1 MESLVKLVAMCTVGF
16 YVLFVLFDGPSH
28 LWQLATENEQ
38 AMRAISY
45 HTPVSRW
52 IVMTLLSGFAIIL
65 LPRQFHVAV
74 VENRTPEELRMAG
87 FLLPLY
93 LIAINIFVLPIA
105 LAGILTLGANGDA
118 DLYVLQLPLTHQMPV
133 VSLITF
139 IGGFSAATAMVIVAS
154 VALSIMI
161 SNDIVMPIFLRQK
174 LLNRSPHR
182 DNFAKTLLNI
192 RRTAI
197 FAVLLLGYGYYR
209 AADSAT
215 GLASIGLLAFAAIA
229 QMAPALLAACS
240 GGGPMR
246 AAQSRVSVRA
256 FSSGPICCFCQASA
270 DPTIRKSRRIFSA
283 SCFPAAPYS
292 TVPRPIHS

>member
-16 YVLFVLFDGPSH
+16 YVLFVLFDGPAH
-28 LWQLATENEQ
+28 LWQLASANEQ
-38 AMRAISY
+38 AMQAISY

-65 LPRQFHVAV
+65 LPRQFHVTV

-118 DLYVLQLPLTHQMPV
+118 DLYVLQLPLNHQMPV

-182 DNFAKTLLNI
+182 DNFAKT
-192 RRTAI
+192 
-197 FAVLLLGYGYYR
+197 
-209 AADSAT
+209 
-215 GLASIGLLAFAAIA
+215 
-229 QMAPALLAACS
+229 P
-240 GGGPMR
+240 
-246 AAQSRVSVRA
+246 VSYTHLTL
-256 FSSGPICCFCQASA
+256 
-270 DPTIRKSRRIFSA
+270 PTT
-283 SCFPAAPYS
+283 PY
-292 TVPRPIHS
+292 V